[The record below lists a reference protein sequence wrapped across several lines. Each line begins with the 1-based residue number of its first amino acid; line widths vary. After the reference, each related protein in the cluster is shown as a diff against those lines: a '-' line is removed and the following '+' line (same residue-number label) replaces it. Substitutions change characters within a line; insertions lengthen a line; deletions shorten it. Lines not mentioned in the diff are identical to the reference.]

1 MTILMG
7 NNGSA
12 VDMVIDNDYFHG
24 GVDIESILLTNQ
36 QYRLRYPRFSIA
48 VCSA

>member
-12 VDMVIDNDYFHG
+12 VDMVVDNEYSNG
-24 GVDIESILLTNQ
+24 GVDIELILLTNQ
-36 QYRLRYPRFSIA
+36 QYRLQYPRFSIA
-48 VCSA
+48 VSSR